1 MHSNEKVLEMD
12 GSKKQSKSSKKLAKN
27 IQKEREL
34 LYTKLENKFEVSQK
48 EIRDAHK
55 IFLKQQPSG
64 EMSKSDFIIYAER
77 EKNIKAGV
85 AESLFRY

>member
-1 MHSNEKVLEMD
+1 MKMD
-12 GSKKQSKSSKKLAKN
+12 GSHSGKKSKINKKNL
-27 IQKEREL
+27 QKEREL
-34 LYTKLENKFEVSQK
+34 LYTKLETKFEVSQK

-64 EMSKSDFIIYAER
+64 EMSKADFIIYAER

-85 AESLFRY
+85 AKSLFRY